1 MKLSGMFRI
10 GFVAAI
16 ITALILLPSCIA
28 SDTVEASTSTTH
40 PSVET
45 YMNHLNTEKIS
56 TLPSLER
63 FVQGESD
70 LYDAVPFIHTKVPDN
85 SDTET
90 YKNIRAPLY
99 SVDTPFET
107 VEQALR
113 DHGHVGIVDVSKRK
127 ARLISLIKD
136 PKGYRLEQTVFTDG
150 PSQAIRLFQLH
161 PDLHRIQT
169 LAYAARSDNPTPE
182 YIEDLAYANDK
193 PILSEES
200 ETLGHMRT
208 AFRNW
213 PNRFYYLQNGKPPRL
228 VTPGTEELFQDY
240 WSPEVRRIHD
250 KYLADKEKYG
260 KTIAS
265 LTHGKPIIAAADPSG
280 QRKSG
285 RGLKNYAR
293 FDNQATREQM
303 VTELQRYGRFRVY
316 QQIDGNKYSY
326 KVKVSNPGANEG
338 ERLKVYVKPLSSG
351 ERLQEEIM
359 ARILRFKLP
368 W

>member
-45 YMNHLNTEKIS
+45 YMDHLNTEKIS
-56 TLPSLER
+56 TLSGFER
-63 FVQGESD
+63 FVQEESD
-70 LYDAVPFIHTKVPDN
+70 LYDAVPFIHTKVPD
-85 SDTET
+85 T
-90 YKNIRAPLY
+90 YKKIRAPLY

-113 DHGHVGIVDVSKRK
+113 DYGHVGIVDVSKSN

-136 PKGYRLEQTVFTDG
+136 PKGYRLKQTVFTDG
-150 PSQAIRLFQLH
+150 PLKAIRLFQLH

-169 LAYAARSDNPTPE
+169 LAYAARSDIPSLE
-182 YIEDLAYANDK
+182 YIEDLAYANGK

-200 ETLGHMRT
+200 ETLGHMISAART
-208 AFRNW
+208 GPKN
-213 PNRFYYLQNGKPPRL
+213 FYYFRNGKPLIL
-228 VTPGTEELFQDY
+228 VTPGRLEPFQDTREE
-240 WSPEVRRIHD
+240 EVHRIYA

-265 LTHGKPIIAAADPSG
+265 LTHGKPIIAAADPRD

-316 QQIDGNKYSY
+316 QQIDGNKYRY